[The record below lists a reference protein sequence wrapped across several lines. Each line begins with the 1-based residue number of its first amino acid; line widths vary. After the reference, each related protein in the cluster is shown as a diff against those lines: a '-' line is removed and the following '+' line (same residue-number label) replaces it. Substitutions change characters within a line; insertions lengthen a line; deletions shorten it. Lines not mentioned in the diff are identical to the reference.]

1 MLASDLDNP
10 EFAGPVNPDSM
21 LSVEFYDY
29 AALDKWETDKTGIK
43 TYRTECPFVRIS
55 IPGNDKSI
63 VERPA
68 EGIDTR
74 RFPKQWLWY
83 QMQTGKIAN
92 AENVP
97 GWPLEQWEEL
107 NAEQV
112 RQLKF
117 LRFFTV
123 EQIAGAND
131 AQVQGIG
138 MGGNSLRTKAQ
149 AAVAAKNGAEVKDEV
164 AKRDSKIADLE
175 DKLSRV
181 MAVLEKLEPKKKA
194 A

>member
-68 EGIDTR
+68 EGIDAR